1 MAWWSTRLTL
11 GTIGLLIL
19 FTLGTGT
26 GYLYYFAHRPLALE
40 STERLVVEP
49 GTSFRAVVQDLVAQ
63 GWLDR
68 ELEMLL
74 LGWLLGTSSEIQAG
88 EYRLSPDQS
97 PLELIRIMEVGK
109 VILHAV
115 TFPEGWRIARFL
127 SRIRKTEALTQGGLP
142 NGPQDPRLLEILGLD
157 PEKYIN
163 AEGWLF
169 PDTYWFR
176 HGTSGVSILRR
187 SHARMQKVLRTEW
200 TDRIEDLPLSEPYK
214 ALILASIVE
223 KEAAVAGERRLI
235 AGVFTNR
242 LRRGMRLEADPT
254 VIYGLG
260 EQYTGDLEAR
270 DLRRKTSYNT
280 YEIRGLPPGPIANP
294 GRASIQAVCH
304 PQATDAL
311 FFVSRGDGTHIFSST
326 LEEHQRAVARFQK
339 HGE

>member
-19 FTLGTGT
+19 FALSTGT
-26 GYLYYFAHRPLALE
+26 GYLYYFAHRPLAPE

-74 LGWLLGTSSEIQAG
+74 LGWLLGASSEIQAG
-88 EYRLSPDQS
+88 EYRLSPGQS
-97 PLELIRIMEVGK
+97 PLELIRVMEAGK
-109 VILHAV
+109 VILHSV
-115 TFPEGWRIARFL
+115 TFPEGWRVARFL
-127 SRIRKTEALTQGGLP
+127 SRIRETEALTQGGLP

-157 PEKYIN
+157 PGKYTN

-176 HGTSGVSILRR
+176 QGASGVSILRR
-187 SHARMQKVLRTEW
+187 SHTRMQKVLRTEW
-200 TDRIEDLPLSEPYK
+200 TDRNKDLPLSGPYE

-260 EQYTGDLEAR
+260 EQYKGDLEAQ
-270 DLRRKTSYNT
+270 DLHYKTSYNT

-294 GRASIQAVCH
+294 GRGSIQAVCR

-326 LEEHQRAVARFQK
+326 LEEHRRAVARFQK
-339 HGE
+339 QGE